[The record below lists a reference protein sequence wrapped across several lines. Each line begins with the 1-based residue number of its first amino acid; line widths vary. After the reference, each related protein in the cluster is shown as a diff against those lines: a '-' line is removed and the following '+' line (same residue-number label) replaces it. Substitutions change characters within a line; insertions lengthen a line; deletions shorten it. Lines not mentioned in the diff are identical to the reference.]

1 MIFAASPV
9 IARFIADA
17 VGASLKESGG
27 WIDAVFTACV
37 EALLTLASKLGV
49 SYNAV
54 NVWIFCILWPLLT
67 LTLIF
72 TVLSQRRRIRR
83 LQRSLRVVV
92 STKL

>member
-1 MIFAASPV
+1 MCLTTPISAWFAAAATPP
-9 IARFIADA
+9 I
-17 VGASLKESGG
+17 ESGG
-27 WIDAVFTACV
+27 WIDNVFKACV
-37 EALLTLASKLGV
+37 DLLLALAAKLGV

-67 LTLIF
+67 LALIG
-72 TVLSQRRRIRR
+72 TIVSQRRRIQR

>member
-1 MIFAASPV
+1 MIFAGLPIFAWT
-9 IARFIADA
+9 IAA
-17 VGASLKESGG
+17 VPPKESGG
-27 WIDAVFTACV
+27 WVDTVFDGCV
-37 EALLTLASKLGV
+37 DLLLALAARLGV

-67 LTLIF
+67 LALVA
-72 TVLSQRRRIRR
+72 TVISQGQRIRR